1 MFIYIYN
8 DMRLHREYGFE
19 DMDIEILVYGGYF
32 HNTKLGIDPYKI
44 LNDFR
49 RQYETRST
57 ILTLV

>member
-1 MFIYIYN
+1 
-8 DMRLHREYGFE
+8 MRLHREYGFE

-32 HNTKLGIDPYKI
+32 YNTKLGIEPYKI

-57 ILTLV
+57 ILTLA